1 MKPGQRAYLQKGV
14 VIPALPLALD
24 EDKRID
30 EKYQRALLRYYS
42 AAGAGGVAAAV
53 HTTQFEIRES
63 AFGLFKPLLRFV
75 AEVLNEI
82 EAERHSPLLRIAGVC
97 GKRDQATAEA
107 EYAASL
113 GYDAALLSLGSLRQS
128 SIDELIIH
136 CRTISEIIP
145 LMGFYLQPAVGGLV
159 LPYEFWY
166 RFFEIENVVAV
177 KIAPFNRYRTIDVV
191 RALGSVGREDE
202 IALYTGNDD
211 SIILDLLTPFPV
223 RAESGSKTIRI
234 KGGLLG
240 QWSVWTYAA
249 VRLLDRIQRTTET
262 DNPEVMDLLMMNA
275 ALTDANGAIFDVR
288 NSFKGCIAGIHEILF
303 RQGLMR
309 FTHCLNPRE
318 ILSSGQQQ
326 EIERVIKAY
335 SWLTDDEFI
344 AQHLHEW
351 LQ

>member
-113 GYDAALLSLGSLRQS
+113 GYDTALLSLGSLRQS

-303 RQGLMR
+303 RQGLLR
-309 FTHCLNPRE
+309 FTHCLNPE
-318 ILSSGQQQ
+318 EVLSSGQQK
-326 EIERVIKAY
+326 EIDRVCNAY
-335 SWLTDDEFI
+335 PWLTDDEFI
-344 AQHLHEW
+344 GQHLREW

>member
-1 MKPGQRAYLQKGV
+1 MKPEDRAHLQKGV

-24 EDKRID
+24 ENKRID
-30 EKYQRALLRYYS
+30 EKYQRALLRYYRT
-42 AAGAGGVAAAV
+42 AGAGGVAAAV
-53 HTTQFEIRES
+53 HTTQFEIREP
-63 AFGLFKPLLRFV
+63 AFGLFKPLLQFV
-75 AEVLNEI
+75 AEVLNEF
-82 EAERHSPLLRIAGVC
+82 EAERHKPFLRIAGVC
-97 GKRDQATAEA
+97 GERNQATAEA

-113 GYDAALLSLGSLRQS
+113 GYDIALLSLGALRQA
-128 SIDELIIH
+128 SIDKLIDH
-136 CRTISEIIP
+136 CRTVSEIIP
-145 LMGFYLQPAVGGLV
+145 LMGFYLQPAVGGRI

-223 RAESGSKTIRI
+223 RAESGLKTIRI

-240 QWSVWTYAA
+240 QWSVWTFAA
-249 VRLLDRIQRTTET
+249 VKLLDRIHRVTET
-262 DNPEVMDLLMMNA
+262 GSGEGLDLLMMNA

-309 FTHCLNPRE
+309 FTHCLNPGE
-318 ILSSGQQQ
+318 VLSSGQQQ
-326 EIERVIKAY
+326 EIDRVIKAY
-335 SWLTDDEFI
+335 PWLTDDEFI
-344 AQHLHEW
+344 GQHLREW

>member
-1 MKPGQRAYLQKGV
+1 MKPEDRAHLQKGV

>member
-1 MKPGQRAYLQKGV
+1 MKPEDRAHLQKGV

-113 GYDAALLSLGSLRQS
+113 GYDTALLSLGSLRQS